1 VIAMPKAK
9 PDQTI
14 AFRIELQEKERDLL
28 EAWVGGSI
36 VKNAVQP
43 LAMAAAV
50 GSATWIG
57 YKTAK
62 GIVGWTED
70 ALLDGGLYRDIV
82 KMATGDEPQD
92 IEGVRE
98 PYSDN
103 HVENAL
109 KGLAGIVGY
118 GWLWGRK

>member
-1 VIAMPKAK
+1 MPKAK
-9 PDQTI
+9 PDQTV
-14 AFRIELQEKERDLL
+14 AFRIELQEKERELL

-43 LAMAAAV
+43 IAMAAAV

-82 KMATGDEPQD
+82 KMATGKEPED
-92 IEGVRE
+92 IPGAK
-98 PYSDN
+98 PAYSDN
-103 HVENAL
+103 HLENAI

-118 GWLWGRK
+118 GWLWGK

>member
-9 PDQTI
+9 PDQVVVH
-14 AFRIELQEKERDLL
+14 RIELQEKERDLL

-62 GIVGWTED
+62 GLVGWTED

-82 KMATGDEPQD
+82 KMATGEDPQD
-92 IEGVRE
+92 LGRE

-103 HVENAL
+103 HLENAL

-118 GWLWGRK
+118 GWLWG